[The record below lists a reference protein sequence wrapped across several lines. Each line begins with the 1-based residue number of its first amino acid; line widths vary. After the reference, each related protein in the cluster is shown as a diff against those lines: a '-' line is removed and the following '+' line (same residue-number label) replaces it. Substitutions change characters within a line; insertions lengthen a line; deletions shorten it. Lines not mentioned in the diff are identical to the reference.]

1 MGRRS
6 NGFALGESAGGSGVT
21 ERDLWRCIVGL
32 TPDHSFT
39 EESLIA
45 CLERA
50 GMPRAVA
57 VRRASELDPVMV
69 RFASAAD
76 AAHATAAGTVDLS
89 PAIGALVGRAPGCAV
104 PPGDVDWAQLEG
116 SAGFASAV
124 SGAATSRSALAET
137 AFGLSGIKHPST
149 PFSGRGSVFGGASS
163 FGRASGSTAF
173 GRSTRPR
180 LGATTASGGKAFMP
194 RAFNSSA
201 GFRTGGSAAGLGED
215 LSYPGVRGSLAESP
229 GLLGCLCRLWAIVG
243 GGSM

>member
-1 MGRRS
+1 MSSTRVRVTGGALSRSGRPPAGTPSHYAPSPGPQTTPGGRTPSGSRS
-6 NGFALGESAGGSGVT
+6 RS
-21 ERDLWRCIVGL
+21 
-32 TPDHSFT
+32 P
-39 EESLIA
+39 
-45 CLERA
+45 
-50 GMPRAVA
+50 
-57 VRRASELDPVMV
+57 
-69 RFASAAD
+69 
-76 AAHATAAGTVDLS
+76 HATAAGTVDLS